1 MAKPIN
7 ELLTE
12 LQVAVEKSDANRT
25 AFQKL
30 QTTENAKQAK
40 ARADCDAVVSG
51 SQAVLEAARTQAKE
65 SDDYIKTLQD
75 EVNKVLGLRATE
87 NSRVRVG

>member
-12 LQVAVEKSDANRT
+12 LQVAVEKSDKNQAALTTLRDAENKKIAAAQAAYDAAVAKSRGAIDT
-25 AFQKL
+25 AQA
-30 QTTENAKQAK
+30 QT
-40 ARADCDAVVSG
+40 
-51 SQAVLEAARTQAKE
+51 LEAEA
-65 SDDYIKTLQD
+65 YVKTLQD